1 MKKSPPTLLLLY
13 VLLAYVLVQFSW
25 WAFLIYD
32 LNVELIYATSNQPT
46 LELQDELRKKLYMI
60 LGEGTVF
67 ISLLFLGA
75 IFIRRYAVREQRL
88 AQQERNFLLATTHEL
103 NSPLAAAK
111 LNFQTLNR
119 KNLSEENTAK
129 MIDSGLENM
138 GRLEKL
144 VSNILTA
151 SRIDSGKYQLK
162 QAAQQ
167 LLPIVSLVFDRNRL
181 MLEKEGIQMTIDID
195 AEIKVF
201 VDENALEQ
209 VLENIIQNALKYA
222 PNSAFSIEA
231 REKDRFVSLVLKD
244 DGPGLKAEDLRK
256 IFNKFYRVENEETRS
271 KKGTGLGLF
280 LVKEIIEAHDGN
292 ISAYSKPGKGL
303 EFKIEL
309 PKTR

>member
-13 VLLAYVLVQFSW
+13 VLLAYVLVQFSL

>member
-244 DGPGLKAEDLRK
+244 DGPGLNAEDLRK

>member
-1 MKKSPPTLLLLY
+1 MPFENS
-13 VLLAYVLVQFSW
+13 VW
-25 WAFLIYD
+25 
-32 LNVELIYATSNQPT
+32 
-46 LELQDELRKKLYMI
+46 
-60 LGEGTVF
+60 
-67 ISLLFLGA
+67 
-75 IFIRRYAVREQRL
+75 

>member
-222 PNSAFSIEA
+222 P
-231 REKDRFVSLVLKD
+231 
-244 DGPGLKAEDLRK
+244 
-256 IFNKFYRVENEETRS
+256 KFC
-271 KKGTGLGLF
+271 
-280 LVKEIIEAHDGN
+280 I
-292 ISAYSKPGKGL
+292 
-303 EFKIEL
+303 
-309 PKTR
+309 